1 MQSYT
6 FYNITASLFVIFALD
21 ILKIMKLNGRRF
33 SNNVDDRRGLSGRTG
48 LKLGGGIGAVVIA
61 ALIAWLS
68 GGNPLSVISGLV
80 GDNSHSAVS
89 QPYQPTPQEQE
100 LADFSRKILAGT
112 EDVWTEQFQRLG
124 LTYEPPKMVLYS
136 GSTTSGCGTAQSSMG
151 PFYCSADRALYID
164 LSFFSDMRRTLGAD
178 GDFAYAY
185 VIAHEVGHHV
195 QYLLGTLDEAHSQ
208 MSRMSEAEANR
219 MSVRL
224 ELQADYLAGVWAH
237 HDNRMFGSIE
247 PGDIDEALDAARK
260 IGDDYLQQQARGYVV
275 PETFNHGT
283 SAQRHRWLNLGL
295 RTGDLSE
302 GNTFSVPYDR
312 L

>member
-1 MQSYT
+1 
-6 FYNITASLFVIFALD
+6 
-21 ILKIMKLNGRRF
+21 MKLNGRRF
-33 SNNVDDRRGLSGRTG
+33 GNNVDDRRGLSGRTG

-237 HDNRMFGSIE
+237 HDNSMFGSIE